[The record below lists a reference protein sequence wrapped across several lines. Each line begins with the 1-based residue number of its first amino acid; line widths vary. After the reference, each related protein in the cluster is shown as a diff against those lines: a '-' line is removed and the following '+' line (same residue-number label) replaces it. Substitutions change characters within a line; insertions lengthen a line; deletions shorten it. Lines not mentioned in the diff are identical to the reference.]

1 LFISLALAVAPAL
14 GGALYQVLPPSPSGY
29 AAVFVWLCAPLLLPM
44 GLVLLVP
51 VLGTRVEGHRE
62 GHAEEP
68 IKPSLP
74 PSPQATEES
83 KAPPS
88 EDPSE
93 EEEALA
99 LALAVPSHLPPP
111 PGAALTPQPSH
122 REAKGEEA
130 GQGSVL
136 LVPGVWATLAA
147 VVLTFSAQ
155 VQHTQHTDTSTLR

>member
-1 LFISLALAVAPAL
+1 MALAVAPAL
-14 GGALYQVLPPSPSGY
+14 GGALYQLLPHSPSGY

-44 GLVLLVP
+44 GLLLLVP
-51 VLGTRVEGHRE
+51 VLGTRVEGHRDADPE
-62 GHAEEP
+62 AP
-68 IKPSLP
+68 AKPALP
-74 PSPQATEES
+74 PPPPSTEEES

-88 EDPSE
+88 D
-93 EEEALA
+93 EALA

-122 REAKGEEA
+122 RDIKGQQAGQAKG
-130 GQGSVL
+130 GGSVL

-155 VQHTQHTDTSTLR
+155 VHTHTPTETHTI